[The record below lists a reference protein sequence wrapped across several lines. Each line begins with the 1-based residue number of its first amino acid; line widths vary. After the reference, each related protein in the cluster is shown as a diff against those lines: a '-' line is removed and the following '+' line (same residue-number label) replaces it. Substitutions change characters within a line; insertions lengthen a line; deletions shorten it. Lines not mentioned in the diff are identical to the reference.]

1 MGWEGTKLFGLTMQA
16 DGPRPQRLVAYSDA
30 SGTVLQ
36 AVDLPVSRRKDWL
49 RAEPDCGDRADAPT
63 LSHLLGPNGSTESA
77 TVRFGYQSASVRVI
91 TDGGNIDSSHCV
103 DVRLP
108 GAVAS
113 SSVDGSVV
121 VAIVAPEVDHVLI
134 FDGDGEVAVVDVTP
148 QAVTRTPWQVA
159 IARRGQSHR
168 GRFAGGLRRRRKR
181 ARS

>member
-1 MGWEGTKLFGLTMQA
+1 MPA
-16 DGPRPQRLVAYSDA
+16 GPCCKRSTFP
-30 SGTVLQ
+30 
-36 AVDLPVSRRKDWL
+36 SRGGKDWL

-159 IARRGQSHR
+159 IADVDSLTADASLVA
-168 GRFAGGLRRRRKR
+168 FDGGGTSSLVSSC
-181 ARS
+181 ATASP